1 MKINEVKLR
10 GFRNISEIFFT
21 PDSHL
26 NFIIGKNGQGKT
38 SILEAISF
46 LSTLRSF
53 RGAKNDEVLQ
63 YQNPWSEIGCRLEDE
78 GWATEI
84 KVTFTKQENERVLKT
99 AFVDGKAYK
108 SSSHFLSTRYGQ
120 KEVGFHSIIFNP
132 SDHDLVRGEP
142 ALRRQYLDRVISAE
156 GGDYL
161 KTLSRYQKVVEQRN
175 TVLKQNFSVA
185 RTPEWSKGFDDQ
197 LVELGAQIG
206 LQRLQWVQRLQERL
220 NNTARKISPTQP
232 DLSAF
237 YVSSWMPEIKG
248 ISLGNRAFD
257 SSAIDGHFSGQSELP
272 SLDFLKTSF
281 WNKLQSLAE
290 AEARAG
296 VTLAGPHRDDWT
308 LVFAGQPL
316 KGHGSQGEVRSA
328 LIALKLSEIDL
339 FRTKT
344 GYRPV
349 LLLDDFSSELDR
361 ERRAFLLQ
369 YLSETDLQVFVT
381 STEEPPFEGKIFR
394 MHEGQ
399 IS

>member
-1 MKINEVKLR
+1 VKIREVKLR
-10 GFRNISEIFFT
+10 GFRNISETHFT
-21 PDSHL
+21 PEPHL

-38 SILEAISF
+38 AVLEAISF

-63 YQNPWSEIGCRLEDE
+63 YQNPWSEVACRLEDE
-78 GWATEI
+78 DWTTEI
-84 KVTFTKQENERVLKT
+84 KVTFAKQENERVLKT

-120 KEVGFHSIIFNP
+120 KELGFHSIVFNP

-156 GGDYL
+156 DGSYL

-175 TVLKQNFSVA
+175 TLLKQNLSMT
-185 RTPEWSKGFDDQ
+185 RTPEWSRAFDEQ

-206 LQRLQWVQRLQERL
+206 LQRLEWIQRLQIRL
-220 NNTARKISPTQP
+220 NNTAHKISPTQP
-232 DLSAF
+232 DLSVF
-237 YVSSWMPEIKG
+237 YVSSWMPKIQG
-248 ISLGNRAFD
+248 ISLENRDFNTPQ
-257 SSAIDGHFSGQSELP
+257 IGGHFTGQSDPP

-290 AEARAG
+290 AEIRAG

-308 LVFAGQPL
+308 LIFAGQPL

-344 GYRPV
+344 GYQPV